1 MSTTPA
7 TTFDICKGLDVNN
20 DVNIRPIQSSLALL
34 GGTPI
39 ACNIIRVIT
48 TMLKKAYSSNLY
60 LHCFT
65 TTYSDFEPKIPL
77 DILHSSLF
85 VKIVTNM

>member
-1 MSTTPA
+1 MSTTPV
-7 TTFDICKGLDVNN
+7 TTFDICKGL

-34 GGTPI
+34 VGTPI
-39 ACNIIRVIT
+39 ACNNIRVIT

-60 LHCFT
+60 LHCTT

-77 DILHSSLF
+77 DILQSSPLG
-85 VKIVTNM
+85 I